1 MVVIAAV
8 FVVRYEDH
16 RVLPERSIP
25 HRVHNLGHERLSS
38 LYVRRWMLVIFVL
51 RSEQS
56 EIGIDERHLRQRA
69 NAWRS
74 ASLRQKHEKG
84 QKVRVHACPPEQ
96 PEARSLRRI
105 LKIVGPGN
113 SILIQ
118 QIENRSGN
126 RFVTSWRGKRIVRRQ
141 MPE

>member
-1 MVVIAAV
+1 MVVVAAV

-25 HRVHNLGHERLSS
+25 YRVHHLRYESLSS
-38 LYVRRWMLVIFVL
+38 LYVRRWMLVILVL

-56 EIGIDERHLRQRA
+56 EIGVDKRHLRQRA
-69 NAWRS
+69 YACRS

-84 QKVRVHACPPEQ
+84 QKVRVHACPSEL

-105 LKIVGPGN
+105 LKIVGPGD
-113 SILIQ
+113 SIFIQ
-118 QIENRSGN
+118 QIENRSAD
-126 RFVTSWRGKRIVRRQ
+126 RLISSWRRKLIVCAQ
-141 MPE
+141 MPK

>member
-1 MVVIAAV
+1 MVVVAAV
-8 FVVRYEDH
+8 LVIRYEDH

-25 HRVHNLGHERLSS
+25 HCVHNMGHERLPS

-69 NAWRS
+69 HAWRS

-84 QKVRVHACPPEQ
+84 QKVRVHTCPPEQ
-96 PEARSLRRI
+96 PEARTLRRI
-105 LKIVGPGN
+105 LKIVGPGD
-113 SILIQ
+113 SIFIQ
-118 QIENRSGN
+118 QIENR
-126 RFVTSWRGKRIVRRQ
+126 
-141 MPE
+141 

>member
-1 MVVIAAV
+1 MIVIAPV
-8 FVVRYEDH
+8 LVVRYEDH

-25 HRVHNLGHERLSS
+25 HRVHNLGHKRLSS

-69 NAWRS
+69 HAWRS

-84 QKVRVHACPPEQ
+84 QKMRVHTGRPER
-96 PEARSLRRI
+96 PEACSLRRI
-105 LKIVGPGN
+105 LKVVGPGN
-113 SILIQ
+113 SILVQ
-118 QIENRSGN
+118 QVENRSGN
-126 RFVTSWRGKRIVRRQ
+126 RLIAARRRKLIVRAQ
-141 MPE
+141 MSK